1 SPLIHQVS
9 IGDEIECAAPAGAF
23 TVPHADN
30 SSPLVFVAIGVGIT
44 PFISALRTAAYCTQA
59 PRRPHITLLYSSR
72 TFADMAYASELVQIG
87 RILGDR
93 FD

>member
-1 SPLIHQVS
+1 LGA
-9 IGDEIECAAPAGAF
+9 GDARATRSNVQIAAPAGAF

-93 FD
+93 F